1 METIL
6 VIFEIIALAAFVAL
20 CIVLV
25 GAVRRGLVLLDKTT
39 QSLDE
44 VVHVV
49 KDIDRRVMPVIET
62 LNTTL
67 KQTGDT
73 VEQIDRE
80 LENVS
85 AIIGHFKAVAERVD
99 TLEQR
104 IQSKVERPLLQAATF
119 VSGISKAVVAFSDTF
134 GRKR

>member
-1 METIL
+1 MENTL
-6 VIFEIIALAAFVAL
+6 VVFEIIALIAFSAL

-44 VVHVV
+44 VVSVV
-49 KDIDRRVMPVIET
+49 KDIDRKVMPVIET

-67 KQTGDT
+67 KQTGET
-73 VEQIDRE
+73 VEQIDKE

-85 AIIGHFKAVAERVD
+85 VIVGHFRAVAERIDV
-99 TLEQR
+99 LEQR
-104 IQSKVERPLLQAATF
+104 IQSKVERPLLQAATL
-119 VSGISKAVVAFSDTF
+119 VSGVSKAIIAFSDTF